1 MALMLLMSYAF
12 ASSQNVITI
21 DPVKITSGAGV
32 VMPVN
37 FNNAEPFQSL
47 VYDIQL
53 PAGVTI
59 DGELALVESRF
70 AYADEY
76 TQRIER
82 NPNGLG
88 ENVWRIGLFPQTSK
102 TEIPAGEGVFM
113 NIGLAITDEA
123 LLAGGK
129 FTLAIT
135 APKTP
140 GVTGSEFTI
149 SIEVPT
155 EAKATITGPEE
166 IAINDE
172 NPVKVPI
179 YMDNNLAVNALKF
192 DVNLPKGLELEKNE
206 RGRYV
211 FNYSNRWIA
220 GSSINVTDR
229 EGGVRIIIS
238 NTSSNVIAE
247 AGEGELFS
255 FNIIDNEEHQEY
267 SEIEVKVI
275 NASMKW
281 NGKDVDV
288 YSPDFTIAVTNSTVY
303 PKISDL
309 TALVDLPDNTIVDL
323 ATDLTVVIA
332 NETLNLVWDGKS
344 FMGLK
349 ANQAFNK
356 GDIIEAGWRGLYA
369 EHCLT
374 AAGNLSVKGTA
385 SVLPEPTPVQPKD
398 LMYPQP
404 DWQYETLVEINLAR
418 DLAQFGVGE
427 AYAQFYG
434 PDGLES
440 IAIQLFDLYGIAPLN
455 SAMYS
460 FTGFWMTTNLGGED
474 SQVFVPVE
482 YTKLPE
488 KIDSLI
494 ALTDLPDNTE
504 VVITADMTVAY
515 ANEVINLIYD
525 GSSYVG
531 LVANQTLEAG
541 DIIKAGWTAV
551 YADKKLQAAG
561 TLTIDGKGK
570 IPQPKEITPEML
582 MYPQPNWDY
591 QVLTPILLSA
601 DMAQG
606 GMGEAYAQF
615 ESEEGPENIPVQVLD
630 VLGVGP
636 VEKGRYSIRGFWME
650 YNLGSEYTT
659 VFVPIEF
666 TPYYEKIENL
676 SSLVDFPD
684 NTTVEIA
691 ADMTVV
697 YANEALNLI
706 YDGVSYMGLVANQ
719 ALEEG
724 DIIKAGWLAVY
735 ADKKLQAAGALTI
748 DGKAEVLPEP
758 KEIEAEMLMY
768 PQPNWGYQVLLNI
781 NAPDGMGEG
790 VRAVYAQFVDP
801 EEGEVDIP
809 IQLNNF
815 YNLPEVKAG
824 RYNIR
829 GFWMPL
835 NVGEEYME
843 TFVPIELVEQY
854 EKIEDL
860 SALVDFPDNTTVEIA
875 ADMTVVYANEA
886 LNLIYDGVSYMGLV
900 ANQAL
905 EEGDIIKAG
914 WLAVYADK
922 KLQAAGALTIDG
934 KAEVLPEPKE
944 IEAEMLM
951 YPQPNWGY
959 QVLLNINAP
968 DGMGEGVRAVYA
980 QFVDPEEGEV
990 DIPIQLNNFYNLPE
1004 VKAGRYNIRGF
1015 WMPLNV
1021 GEEYMETFV
1030 PIELVEQYEK
1040 IEDLSA
1046 LVDFPDNTTVEIAA
1060 DMTVVYANEV
1070 INLIYDGVSYMG
1082 LVANQALEEGD
1093 IIKGGWLAVY
1103 ADKKLQAA
1111 GALTIDG
1118 KAEVLPEPKE
1128 IEAEMLMYP
1137 QPNWDYQV
1145 LLNINAA
1152 DGMDEGVKTVYAQFV
1167 DPEEGRVDIPIQL
1180 YNYLGLDAVDP
1191 GYYNIRGF
1199 WMPLNLGEEYMETF
1213 VPIELTQ
1220 AKAVIDNLNALADV
1234 PEGEE
1239 FIYAGDLT
1247 VAYVTNSGFIGV
1259 YDGTTFGM
1267 LCDDPTAFEAGDII
1281 KGGWNATIYSDML
1294 FILDD
1299 FEISGQAEVLPS
1311 PVEVAAEDVEQS
1323 QYQWNWISIN
1333 SVIVPETYYQDA
1345 RVYASYTVQQGD
1357 EEWTE
1362 NSWFCMIDYFAVT
1375 ETGMFEPGVYNVT
1388 GTWLNDYEYGWVLL
1402 PTSVEDVT
1410 PTIDSFNAI
1419 ADIPYGVPVIV
1430 GMDLSVSTQT
1440 DDFFEVFDS
1449 YMFGA
1454 IGTYDIMDEI
1464 AFEFNDGDVIAKGWR
1479 AMINNNMILP
1489 LYHDLASVETTT
1501 PQPAVE
1507 IEATEV
1513 ETSKYPF
1520 NYVTIMNVTVD
1531 EPIAEFDFTELT
1543 ATAIV
1548 EGEAVTASFILDNFY
1563 GIEIPAGKL
1572 DITGVW
1578 YKMDIMFGDEGHDAP
1593 QYKLYPL
1600 AVRDTEYTGLNDV
1613 SVDNGEVEYFNI
1625 NGMKIDQPKSGSI
1638 VIRVVNGKAEKIAI
1652 K

>member
-835 NVGEEYME
+835 N
-843 TFVPIELVEQY
+843 L
-854 EKIEDL
+854 
-860 SALVDFPDNTTVEIA
+860 
-875 ADMTVVYANEA
+875 
-886 LNLIYDGVSYMGLV
+886 
-900 ANQAL
+900 
-905 EEGDIIKAG
+905 
-914 WLAVYADK
+914 
-922 KLQAAGALTIDG
+922 
-934 KAEVLPEPKE
+934 
-944 IEAEMLM
+944 
-951 YPQPNWGY
+951 
-959 QVLLNINAP
+959 
-968 DGMGEGVRAVYA
+968 
-980 QFVDPEEGEV
+980 
-990 DIPIQLNNFYNLPE
+990 
-1004 VKAGRYNIRGF
+1004 
-1015 WMPLNV
+1015 

>member
-504 VVITADMTVAY
+504 VVITADITVAY

-697 YANEALNLI
+697 YANDALNLI

-748 DGKAEVLPEP
+748 DGKAEALPEP

-768 PQPNWGYQVLLNI
+768 PQPNWDYQVLLNI

-835 NVGEEYME
+835 N
-843 TFVPIELVEQY
+843 L
-854 EKIEDL
+854 
-860 SALVDFPDNTTVEIA
+860 
-875 ADMTVVYANEA
+875 
-886 LNLIYDGVSYMGLV
+886 
-900 ANQAL
+900 
-905 EEGDIIKAG
+905 
-914 WLAVYADK
+914 
-922 KLQAAGALTIDG
+922 
-934 KAEVLPEPKE
+934 
-944 IEAEMLM
+944 
-951 YPQPNWGY
+951 
-959 QVLLNINAP
+959 
-968 DGMGEGVRAVYA
+968 
-980 QFVDPEEGEV
+980 
-990 DIPIQLNNFYNLPE
+990 
-1004 VKAGRYNIRGF
+1004 
-1015 WMPLNV
+1015 

-1167 DPEEGRVDIPIQL
+1167 DSEEGRVDIPIQL

-1239 FIYAGDLT
+1239 FIYGGDLT

-1513 ETSKYPF
+1513 EPSKYPF

>member
-1 MALMLLMSYAF
+1 MALMLLMSYAL

-504 VVITADMTVAY
+504 VVITADITVAY

-697 YANEALNLI
+697 YANDALNLI

-748 DGKAEVLPEP
+748 DGKAEALPEP

-768 PQPNWGYQVLLNI
+768 PQPNWDYQVLLNI

-835 NVGEEYME
+835 N
-843 TFVPIELVEQY
+843 L
-854 EKIEDL
+854 
-860 SALVDFPDNTTVEIA
+860 
-875 ADMTVVYANEA
+875 
-886 LNLIYDGVSYMGLV
+886 
-900 ANQAL
+900 
-905 EEGDIIKAG
+905 
-914 WLAVYADK
+914 
-922 KLQAAGALTIDG
+922 
-934 KAEVLPEPKE
+934 
-944 IEAEMLM
+944 
-951 YPQPNWGY
+951 
-959 QVLLNINAP
+959 
-968 DGMGEGVRAVYA
+968 
-980 QFVDPEEGEV
+980 
-990 DIPIQLNNFYNLPE
+990 
-1004 VKAGRYNIRGF
+1004 
-1015 WMPLNV
+1015 

-1167 DPEEGRVDIPIQL
+1167 DSEEGRVDIPIQL

-1513 ETSKYPF
+1513 EPSKYPF